1 MPAVTRIGDADVTHC
16 SGMTRAQG
24 SDDVKANGR
33 GISREGDLNTEHL
46 LPGSPCPG
54 HAIGIQAG
62 DPSVFAN
69 GKRIGRVGDPTCT
82 QVAEG
87 SPNVFSGGGAPGE
100 NLPVGGVIFNYI
112 LTSSVGNTCN
122 EGDVATITLATQ
134 NLPNGTNVPYTVTG
148 ITNADIVQAES
159 SPLTGNFVVGSQ
171 DTKAFKFANDQVT
184 EGTENFKISVTTQTP
199 FLGND
204 TLTIDVADTSSN
216 PVFSL
221 VGTTTLTPQENT
233 VGNFKLT
240 VGSGI
245 IGDTYPFTISAGQ
258 GNFDEIDLDYI
269 ADHNGVQTTINQI
282 PFSSV
287 FTLRDLGGGIA
298 GDAFDFKIADDFSR
312 VEGSEV
318 MNVSVSDGGVEV
330 ASLNFTIA
338 DSSVKVESDFVYSR
352 NVVPAGTYG
361 FENVSLSNNQ
371 RANDPNFP
379 NGYDTGNLRT
389 YPYAYA
395 GNYSHTP
402 MGGTTGPNPF
412 GLNQAFGL
420 NGINLVYVE
429 GMGYVW
435 GFIREEINNLVG
447 AANSSDLSY
456 GSELEMVQNQ
466 MPGPTAGTFAD
477 MPNLTASMASPNHQQ
492 ESYNYNGVATY
503 NIQNS
508 FAFPGD
514 QSGLASVALP
524 HDYTNPV
531 NNANQE
537 YKYQSA
543 TGPYHLYGA
552 YTTTPAEAGDEN
564 FSTYGN
570 KQHINGQPYTSDCG
584 SIWHLWFFRVKLSNG
599 NPDLRP
605 AQTKDFTY
613 FGWQPTFHRPGGP
626 FGLQPLKNTTF
637 FDHDVNWG
645 GLWSVNDI
653 GPDGASANSSGGVD
667 LQTDSRVTFDTGVD
681 QTLGGYVH
689 IKIDCGTSRSQL
701 VPGHASTNSRLTAI
715 KDGDYYSFV
724 TTSYEVEDGWI
735 FWPFIRRYRTVTTS
749 GYQINDG
756 SESYY
761 DTMQFIPTINLIF
774 KMYAPATNTF
784 ASNSQG
790 TNLWASTLPGG
801 VSD

>member
-62 DPSVFAN
+62 DPTVFAN
-69 GKRIGRVGDPTCT
+69 NKRIGRVGDPTCT

-100 NLPVGGVIFNYI
+100 DLPVGGVIFTYI

-134 NLPNGTNVPYTVTG
+134 NLAVGTNVPYTVTG

-184 EGTENFKISVTTQTP
+184 EGTENFTIKVTTQTP
-199 FLGND
+199 FLGDD

-221 VGTTTLTPQENT
+221 VGTTTLTPDENT

-258 GNFDEIDLDYI
+258 GNFDEIDLDFI
-269 ADHNGVQTTINQI
+269 ADHNGVQTPINQI

-298 GDAFDFKIADDFSR
+298 GDTFDFKIADDFSR
-312 VEGSEV
+312 TEGSEV

-338 DSSVKVESDFVYSR
+338 DSSVKTESAFVYSR
-352 NVVPAGTYG
+352 NVMPAGTYG
-361 FENVSLSNNQ
+361 FEDVSLSNSD
-371 RANDPNFP
+371 RANDPTYP
-379 NGYDTGNLRT
+379 QGYTSGNLAT

-395 GNYSHTP
+395 GTY
-402 MGGTTGPNPF
+402 GDLPF
-412 GLNQAFGL
+412 GSTVTGSIGTNQAFRL
-420 NGINLVYVE
+420 NGCQLVYVD
-429 GMGYVW
+429 GMGYVH
-435 GFIREEINNLVG
+435 GFIAEEINNLVG
-447 AANSSDLSY
+447 ANNSADLNY
-456 GSELEMVQNQ
+456 DHERQMIQNQ
-466 MPGPTAGTFAD
+466 LNTD
-477 MPNLTASMASPNHQQ
+477 KPNLQDSQASATAQFDT
-492 ESYNYNGVATY
+492 YNYNTVATATF
-503 NIQNS
+503 QNANFPVNTTS
-508 FAFPGD
+508 SSSGISQVAF
-514 QSGLASVALP
+514 P
-524 HDYTNPV
+524 HDYSTTP
-531 NNANQE
+531 ATD
-537 YKYQSA
+537 YSYQAA

-552 YTTTPAEAGDEN
+552 YTTTPAVSGDEN

-570 KQHINGQPYTSDCG
+570 KQHQNGLPYTSNCG
-584 SIWHLWFFRVKLSNG
+584 SIWHLWFFRAKLSNG

-613 FGWQPTFHRPGGP
+613 FGWK
-626 FGLQPLKNTTF
+626 PLVNSFRFRTTAF
-637 FDHDVNWG
+637 FNHDVNWG
-645 GLWSVNDI
+645 NLWGTNDI
-653 GPDGASANSSGGVD
+653 GPDGISANSDGGVD

-701 VPGHASTNSRLTAI
+701 IPGNAGGGFV
-715 KDGDYYSFV
+715 KDGDYYSFFREE
-724 TTSYEVEDGWI
+724 TEVEDGWV
-735 FWPFIRRYRTVTTS
+735 FWPFIRRYRTVVTT
-749 GYQINDG
+749 GYRINDG
-756 SESYY
+756 GEPYITSMPFTAE
-761 DTMQFIPTINLIF
+761 IELIF
-774 KMYAPATNTF
+774 KMFAPATNTF

>member
-62 DPSVFAN
+62 DPTVFAN
-69 GKRIGRVGDPTCT
+69 NKRIGRVGDPTCT

-100 NLPVGGVIFNYI
+100 DLPVGGVIFTYI

-134 NLPNGTNVPYTVTG
+134 NLAVGTNVPYTVTG
-148 ITNADIVQAES
+148 ITNADLVQAES

-184 EGTENFKISVTTQTP
+184 EGTENFTIKVTTQTP
-199 FLGND
+199 FLGDD

-221 VGTTTLTPQENT
+221 VGTTTLTPDENT

-258 GNFDEIDLDYI
+258 GNFDEIDLDFI
-269 ADHNGVQTTINQI
+269 ADHNGVQTPINQI
-282 PFSSV
+282 PFTCN
-287 FTLRDLGGGIA
+287 FTLRDLGSGII
-298 GDAFDFKIADDFSR
+298 GDAFNFKIADDFSR
-312 VEGSEV
+312 TEGSEV

-338 DSSVKVESDFVYSR
+338 DSSVKTESAFVYSR
-352 NVVPAGTYG
+352 NVMPAGTYG
-361 FENVSLSNNQ
+361 FEDVSLSNSD
-371 RANDPNFP
+371 RANDPTYP
-379 NGYDTGNLRT
+379 QGYTSGNLAT

-395 GNYSHTP
+395 GTY
-402 MGGTTGPNPF
+402 GDLPF
-412 GLNQAFGL
+412 GSTVTGSIGTNQAFRL
-420 NGINLVYVE
+420 NGCQLVYVD
-429 GMGYVW
+429 GMGYVH
-435 GFIREEINNLVG
+435 GFIAEEINNLVG
-447 AANSSDLSY
+447 ANNSADLNY
-456 GSELEMVQNQ
+456 DHERQMIQNQ
-466 MPGPTAGTFAD
+466 LNTD
-477 MPNLTASMASPNHQQ
+477 KPNLQDSQASATAQFDT
-492 ESYNYNGVATY
+492 YNYNTVATATF
-503 NIQNS
+503 QNANFPVNTTS
-508 FAFPGD
+508 SSSGISQVAF
-514 QSGLASVALP
+514 P
-524 HDYTNPV
+524 HDYSTTP
-531 NNANQE
+531 ATD
-537 YKYQSA
+537 YSYQAA

-552 YTTTPAEAGDEN
+552 YTTTPAVSGDEN

-570 KQHINGQPYTSDCG
+570 KQHQNGLPYTSNCG
-584 SIWHLWFFRVKLSNG
+584 SIWHLWFFRAKLSNG

-613 FGWQPTFHRPGGP
+613 FGWK
-626 FGLQPLKNTTF
+626 PLVNSFRFRTTAF
-637 FDHDVNWG
+637 FNHDVNWG
-645 GLWSVNDI
+645 NLWGTNDI
-653 GPDGASANSSGGVD
+653 GPDGISANSDGGVD

-701 VPGHASTNSRLTAI
+701 IPGNAGGGFV
-715 KDGDYYSFV
+715 KDGDYYSFFREE
-724 TTSYEVEDGWI
+724 TEVEDGWV
-735 FWPFIRRYRTVTTS
+735 FWPFIRRYRTVVTT
-749 GYQINDG
+749 GYRINDG
-756 SESYY
+756 GEPYITSMPFTAE
-761 DTMQFIPTINLIF
+761 IELIF
-774 KMYAPATNTF
+774 KMFAPATNTF

>member
-62 DPSVFAN
+62 DPTVFAN
-69 GKRIGRVGDPTCT
+69 NKRIGRVGDPTCT

-100 NLPVGGVIFNYI
+100 DLPVGGVIFTYI

-134 NLPNGTNVPYTVTG
+134 NLAVGTNVPYTVTG
-148 ITNADIVQAES
+148 ITNADLVQAES

-184 EGTENFKISVTTQTP
+184 EGTENFTIKVTTQTP
-199 FLGND
+199 FLGDD

-221 VGTTTLTPQENT
+221 VGTTTLTPDENT

-258 GNFDEIDLDYI
+258 GNFDEIDLDFI
-269 ADHNGVQTTINQI
+269 ADHNGVQTPINQI
-282 PFSSV
+282 PFTSN
-287 FTLRDLGGGIA
+287 FTLRDLGSGII
-298 GDAFDFKIADDFSR
+298 GDAFNFKIADDFSR
-312 VEGSEV
+312 TEGSEV
-318 MNVSVSDGGVEV
+318 MNVSVSDAGSEV

-338 DSSVKVESDFVYSR
+338 DSSVKTESAFVYSR
-352 NVVPAGTYG
+352 NVMPAGTYG
-361 FENVSLSNNQ
+361 FEDVSLSNSD
-371 RANDPNFP
+371 RANDPTYP
-379 NGYDTGNLRT
+379 QGYTSGNLAT

-395 GNYSHTP
+395 GTY
-402 MGGTTGPNPF
+402 GDLPF
-412 GLNQAFGL
+412 GSTVTGSIGTNQAFRL
-420 NGINLVYVE
+420 NGCQLVYVD
-429 GMGYVW
+429 GMGYVH
-435 GFIREEINNLVG
+435 GFIAEEINNLVG
-447 AANSSDLSY
+447 ANNSADLNY
-456 GSELEMVQNQ
+456 DHERQMIQNQ
-466 MPGPTAGTFAD
+466 LNTD
-477 MPNLTASMASPNHQQ
+477 KPNLQDSQASATAQFDT
-492 ESYNYNGVATY
+492 YNYNTVATATF
-503 NIQNS
+503 QNANFPVNTTS
-508 FAFPGD
+508 SSSGISQVAF
-514 QSGLASVALP
+514 P
-524 HDYTNPV
+524 HDYSTTP
-531 NNANQE
+531 ATD
-537 YKYQSA
+537 YSYQAA

-552 YTTTPAEAGDEN
+552 YTTTPAVSGDEN

-570 KQHINGQPYTSDCG
+570 KQHQNGLPYTSNCG
-584 SIWHLWFFRVKLSNG
+584 SIWHLWFFRAKLSNG

-613 FGWQPTFHRPGGP
+613 FGWK
-626 FGLQPLKNTTF
+626 PLVNSFRTRTTAF
-637 FDHDVNWG
+637 FNHDVNWG
-645 GLWSVNDI
+645 NLWGTNDI
-653 GPDGASANSSGGVD
+653 GPDGISANSDGGVD

-701 VPGHASTNSRLTAI
+701 IPGNAGGGFV
-715 KDGDYYSFV
+715 KDGDYYSFFREE
-724 TTSYEVEDGWI
+724 TEVEDGWV
-735 FWPFIRRYRTVTTS
+735 FWPFIRRYRTVVTT
-749 GYQINDG
+749 GYRINDG
-756 SESYY
+756 GEPYITSMPFTAE
-761 DTMQFIPTINLIF
+761 IELIF
-774 KMYAPATNTF
+774 KMFAPATNTF

>member
-62 DPSVFAN
+62 DPTVFAN
-69 GKRIGRVGDPTCT
+69 NKRIGRVGDPTCT

-100 NLPVGGVIFNYI
+100 DLPVGGVIFTYI

-134 NLPNGTNVPYTVTG
+134 NLAVGTNVPYTVTG
-148 ITNADIVQAES
+148 ITNADLVQAES

-184 EGTENFKISVTTQTP
+184 EGTENFTIKVTTQTP
-199 FLGND
+199 FLGDD

-221 VGTTTLTPQENT
+221 VGTTTLTPDENT

-258 GNFDEIDLDYI
+258 GNFDEIDLDFI
-269 ADHNGVQTTINQI
+269 ADHNGVQTPINQI

-298 GDAFDFKIADDFSR
+298 GDTFDFKIADDFSR
-312 VEGSEV
+312 TEGSEV

-338 DSSVKVESDFVYSR
+338 DSSVKTESAFVYSR
-352 NVVPAGTYG
+352 NVMPAGTYG
-361 FENVSLSNNQ
+361 FEDVSLSNSD
-371 RANDPNFP
+371 RANDPTYP
-379 NGYDTGNLRT
+379 QGYTSGNLAT

-395 GNYSHTP
+395 GTY
-402 MGGTTGPNPF
+402 GDLPF
-412 GLNQAFGL
+412 GSTVTGSIGTNQAFRL
-420 NGINLVYVE
+420 NGCQLVYVD
-429 GMGYVW
+429 GMGYVH
-435 GFIREEINNLVG
+435 GFIAEEINNLVG
-447 AANSSDLSY
+447 ANNSADLNY
-456 GSELEMVQNQ
+456 DHERQMIQNQ
-466 MPGPTAGTFAD
+466 LNTD
-477 MPNLTASMASPNHQQ
+477 KPNLQDSQASATAQFDT
-492 ESYNYNGVATY
+492 YNYNTVATATF
-503 NIQNS
+503 QNANFPVNTTS
-508 FAFPGD
+508 SSSGISQVAF
-514 QSGLASVALP
+514 P
-524 HDYTNPV
+524 HDYSTTP
-531 NNANQE
+531 ATD
-537 YKYQSA
+537 YSYQAA

-552 YTTTPAEAGDEN
+552 YTTTPAVSGDEN

-570 KQHINGQPYTSDCG
+570 KQHQNGLPYTSNCG
-584 SIWHLWFFRVKLSNG
+584 SIWHLWFFRAKLSNG

-613 FGWQPTFHRPGGP
+613 FGWK
-626 FGLQPLKNTTF
+626 PLVNSFRFRTTAF
-637 FDHDVNWG
+637 FNHDVNWG
-645 GLWSVNDI
+645 NLWGTNDI
-653 GPDGASANSSGGVD
+653 GPDGISANSDGGVD

-701 VPGHASTNSRLTAI
+701 IPGNAGGGFV
-715 KDGDYYSFV
+715 KDGDYYSFFREE
-724 TTSYEVEDGWI
+724 TEVEDGWV
-735 FWPFIRRYRTVTTS
+735 FWPFIRRYRTVVTT
-749 GYQINDG
+749 GYRINDG
-756 SESYY
+756 GEPYITSMPFTAE
-761 DTMQFIPTINLIF
+761 IELIF
-774 KMYAPATNTF
+774 KMFAPATNTF

>member
-24 SDDVKANGR
+24 SDDVKANGK

-54 HAIGIQAG
+54 HAIGIQSG
-62 DPSVFAN
+62 DPTVFAN

-87 SPNVFSGGGAPGE
+87 SPDVFSSGGAPGE
-100 NLPVGGVIFNYI
+100 NLDIGGVIFNYI

-134 NLPNGTNVPYTVTG
+134 NLAVGTNVPYTVTG

-204 TLTIDVADTSSN
+204 TLSIAVADTSSN

-221 VGTTTLTPQENT
+221 VGTTTLTPDENT

-258 GNFDEIDLDYI
+258 GNFDEIDLDFI
-269 ADHNGVQTTINQI
+269 ADHNGVQTPINQI
-282 PFSSV
+282 PFTGN
-287 FTLRDLGGGIA
+287 FTLRDLGSGII
-298 GDAFDFKIADDFSR
+298 GDAFDFRIADDFSR
-312 VEGSEV
+312 IEGSEV
-318 MNVSVSDGGVEV
+318 MNVSVLDGGVEV
-330 ASLNFTIA
+330 TSLNFTLA
-338 DSSVKVESDFVYSR
+338 DSSLKSESAFVYSA
-352 NVVPAGTYG
+352 NVMPAGTYG
-361 FENVSLSNNQ
+361 FEDVSQSNSD
-371 RANDPNFP
+371 RANDPTYP
-379 NGYDTGNLRT
+379 QGYTSSNLAT

-395 GNYSHTP
+395 GTY
-402 MGGTTGPNPF
+402 GDLPF
-412 GLNQAFGL
+412 GSTVTGSFGSNQAFRL
-420 NGINLVYVE
+420 NGCQLVYVE
-429 GMGYVW
+429 GMGYVH
-435 GFIREEINNLVG
+435 GFIAEEINNLVG
-447 AANSSDLSY
+447 ANNSADLHY
-456 GSELEMVQNQ
+456 DHERQMIVNQ
-466 MPGPTAGTFAD
+466 LNTD
-477 MPNLTASMASPNHQQ
+477 KPNLQDSQASPNHQFDTF
-492 ESYNYNGVATY
+492 NYNTVATATF
-503 NIQNS
+503 QNANFPFQS
-508 FAFPGD
+508 IGSASGISQTAF
-514 QSGLASVALP
+514 P
-524 HDYTNPV
+524 HDYSTTPV
-531 NNANQE
+531 TD
-537 YKYQSA
+537 YSYQAA

-552 YTTTPAEAGDEN
+552 YTTTPAVSGDEN

-570 KQHINGQPYTSDCG
+570 KQHVNGQPYTSDCG
-584 SIWHLWFFRVKLSNG
+584 SIWHLWFFRAKLSNG

-613 FGWQPTFHRPGGP
+613 FGWRPRVNS
-626 FGLQPLKNTTF
+626 FRFRTTAF
-637 FDHDVNWG
+637 FNHDVNWG
-645 GLWSVNDI
+645 NLWGTNDI
-653 GPDGASANSSGGVD
+653 GPDGISANSDGGVE

-701 VPGHASTNSRLTAI
+701 IPGNAGGGFV
-715 KDGDYYSFV
+715 KDGDYYVQYNTTATRTRYAYFEGYPWQFGRYTETYV
-724 TTSYEVEDGWI
+724 TGQA
-735 FWPFIRRYRTVTTS
+735 YR
-749 GYQINDG
+749 QNDG
-756 SESYY
+756 SEPYFTSMPF
-761 DTMQFIPTINLIF
+761 TAEIELIF
-774 KMYAPATNTF
+774 KMFAPATNTF

-790 TNLWASTLPGG
+790 TNLWATTLPGG

>member
-24 SDDVKANGR
+24 SDDVKANGK

-318 MNVSVSDGGVEV
+318 MNVSVSDGGAEV

-361 FENVSLSNNQ
+361 FEDVSLSNNQ

-379 NGYDTGNLRT
+379 NGYDSGNLRT

-447 AANSSDLSY
+447 AANSSDLHY

-492 ESYNYNGVATY
+492 NSYNYNAVATRQLQSGY
-503 NIQNS
+503 
-508 FAFPGD
+508 AFPGD
-514 QSGLASVALP
+514 GNGISTDAFP
-524 HDYTNPV
+524 HDYSTTPTK
-531 NNANQE
+531 E
-537 YKYQSA
+537 YSYQAA

-570 KQHINGQPYTSDCG
+570 KQHVNGQPYTSDCG
-584 SIWHLWFFRVKLSNG
+584 SIWHLWFFRAKLSNG

-613 FGWQPTFHRPGGP
+613 FGWQPTFHRPGVGS
-626 FGLQPLKNTTF
+626 FIQPLKNTTF

-689 IKIDCGTSRSQL
+689 IKINCGTSRSQL
-701 VPGHASTNSRLTAI
+701 VPGHASSNSRLTAI

-761 DTMQFIPTINLIF
+761 DTMTFIPTINLIF
-774 KMYAPATNTF
+774 KMFAPATNTF

-790 TNLWASTLPGG
+790 TNLWATTLPGG

>member
-16 SGMTRAQG
+16 SAMERAQG
-24 SDDVKANGR
+24 SDDVKANGK

-54 HAIGIQAG
+54 HAIGIQSG
-62 DPSVFAN
+62 DPTVFAN

-87 SPNVFSGGGAPGE
+87 SPNVFSSGGAPGE
-100 NLPVGGVIFNYI
+100 NLEIGGVIFNYI

-134 NLPNGTNVPYTVTG
+134 NLAVGTNVPYTVTG

-204 TLTIDVADTSSN
+204 TLSIAVADTSSN

-258 GNFDEIDLDYI
+258 GNFDEIDLDFI
-269 ADHNGVQTTINQI
+269 ADHNGVQTPINQI
-282 PFSSV
+282 PFTSN
-287 FTLRDLGGGIA
+287 FTLRDLGSGII

-312 VEGSEV
+312 IEGSEV

-330 ASLNFTIA
+330 ASLNFTLQ
-338 DSSVKVESDFVYSR
+338 DSSLKSESAFVYSS
-352 NVVPAGTYG
+352 NVAPAGTYG
-361 FENVSLSNNQ
+361 FEDVSLSNGD
-371 RANDPNFP
+371 RANDPVLP
-379 NGYDTGNLRT
+379 QGYTSSNLAT

-395 GNYSHTP
+395 GTYGDLP
-402 MGGTTGPNPF
+402 MGGTVTGTI
-412 GLNQAFGL
+412 GSNQAWRL
-420 NGINLVYVE
+420 NGCQLVYVE

-435 GFIREEINNLVG
+435 GWISEEINNLVG
-447 AANSSDLSY
+447 AQNSADLHY
-456 GSELEMVQNQ
+456 DHERQMVQNQ
-466 MPGPTAGTFAD
+466 RNGDT
-477 MPNLTASMASPNHQQ
+477 PNLTVGMASPNHQFDTF
-492 ESYNYNGVATY
+492 NYNRVATANY
-503 NIQNS
+503 QQAVYPSNS
-508 FAFPGD
+508 VSSASNFSSTAF
-514 QSGLASVALP
+514 P
-524 HDYTNPV
+524 HDYNTTPTGD
-531 NNANQE
+531 
-537 YKYQSA
+537 YTYQAA

-552 YTTTPAEAGDEN
+552 YTTTPAESGDEN

-570 KQHINGQPYTSDCG
+570 KQHVNGLPYTSNCG
-584 SIWHLWFFRVKLSNG
+584 SIWHLWFFRAKLSNG

-613 FGWQPTFHRPGGP
+613 FGWRPRVNS
-626 FGLQPLKNTTF
+626 FNFRTTAF
-637 FDHDVNWG
+637 FTEDVNWG
-645 GLWSVNDI
+645 NLWSQNDI
-653 GPDGASANSSGGVD
+653 GPDGVSATSDGGVN

-701 VPGHASTNSRLTAI
+701 IPGNAGGAHL
-715 KDGDYYSFV
+715 KDGDYYEEYPV
-724 TTSYEVEDGWI
+724 GYEET
-735 FWPFIRRYRTVTTS
+735 RYRIDYEIPDGLVVEIPGCPYTVFVQTRTE
-749 GYQINDG
+749 YRINDG
-756 SESYY
+756 SEPYLTSLGF
-761 DTMQFIPTINLIF
+761 TAEIELIF
-774 KMYAPATNTF
+774 KMFAPATNTF
-784 ASNSQG
+784 ASNTQG

>member
-16 SGMTRAQG
+16 SSTQRAQG
-24 SDDVKANGR
+24 SDDVKANGI

-62 DPSVFAN
+62 DPTVFAN

-100 NLPVGGVIFNYI
+100 NLPVGGVIFTYQ
-112 LTSSVGNTCN
+112 LVSSVGNTCN
-122 EGDVATITLATQ
+122 EGDVATITLSTQ

-148 ITNADIVQAES
+148 ITLADLVVAES

-171 DTKAFKFANDQVT
+171 NTKAFKFANDQVT
-184 EGTENFKISVTTQTP
+184 EGTENFKITITTQTP
-199 FLGND
+199 FLGDDN
-204 TLTIDVADTSSN
+204 LSIAVADTSQN
-216 PVFSL
+216 PSFSL
-221 VGTTTLTPQENT
+221 FSTTTLTPQENT
-233 VGNFKLT
+233 VGNFRLE
-240 VGSGI
+240 VLNGI
-245 IGDTYPFTISAGQ
+245 IGDSYPFTISAGQ
-258 GNFDEIDLDYI
+258 GNFNELDIEYI
-269 ADHNGVQTTINQI
+269 ANYLGTQTPINQI
-282 PFSSV
+282 PFTGTL
-287 FTLRDLGGGIA
+287 TLRDLGGGII
-298 GDAFDFKIADDFSR
+298 GDEFDFKISDDFSR

-318 MNVSVSDGGVEV
+318 MNVSVSDAGSEV
-330 ASLNFTIA
+330 ASINFTIA
-338 DSSVKVESDFVYSR
+338 DSSLKTESAFVYSR
-352 NVVPAGTYG
+352 NAVPAGTYG
-361 FENVSLSNNQ
+361 FEDVSLSNNQ
-371 RANDPNFP
+371 RANDPTLP
-379 NGYDTGNLRT
+379 NGYTNGNLKT

-395 GNYSHTP
+395 GTYSHTP
-402 MGGTTGPNPF
+402 MGGTLGPDAFNT
-412 GLNQAFGL
+412 NQAWGV
-420 NGINLVYVE
+420 NGVNLVYVE

-447 AANSSDLSY
+447 ANNSADLHY
-456 GSELEMVQNQ
+456 DHEKQMVQNQ
-466 MPGPTAGTFAD
+466 RQAD
-477 MPNLTASMASPNHQQ
+477 IPNLTVGMASTQFQQ
-492 ESYNYNGVATY
+492 NSYNYNAVATRQLQSGY
-503 NIQNS
+503 
-508 FAFPGD
+508 AFPGD
-514 QSGLASVALP
+514 GNGISTDAFP
-524 HDYTNPV
+524 HDYSTTPT
-531 NNANQE
+531 QE
-537 YKYQSA
+537 YSYQAA

-570 KQHINGQPYTSDCG
+570 KQHINGQPYTSNCG
-584 SIWHLWFFRVKLSNG
+584 SIWHLWFFRAKLSNG

-605 AQTKDFTY
+605 AQTKDFSY
-613 FGWQPTFHRPGGP
+613 FGWRPTFHRPGVGS
-626 FGLQPLKNTTF
+626 FIQPLKNTTF

-653 GPDGASANSSGGVD
+653 GPDGVSATSDGGVD

-701 VPGHASTNSRLTAI
+701 VPGHACTGTQLQNI
-715 KDGDYYSFV
+715 KDGDYYEQYNL
-724 TTSYEVEDGWI
+724 T
-735 FWPFIRRYRTVTTS
+735 RTVTKYE
-749 GYQINDG
+749 GRFWFFGWFYYGEYQEEEVIGQAYRQNDG

-761 DTMQFIPTINLIF
+761 DTMSFIPTINLIF
-774 KMYAPATNTF
+774 KMFAPATNTF

-790 TNLWASTLPGG
+790 TNLWATTLPGG

>member
-16 SGMTRAQG
+16 SGMERAQG
-24 SDDVKANGR
+24 SSDVKANGQ
-33 GISREGDLNTEHL
+33 GISREGDLNTDHL
-46 LPGSPCPG
+46 LPGSPCPS
-54 HAIGIQAG
+54 HSVGIQSG
-62 DPSVFAN
+62 DPTVFAN

-87 SPNVFSGGGAPGE
+87 SPDVFSSGGGEVAGE
-100 NLPVGGVIFNYI
+100 DTNLPVGGVIFNYI

-134 NLPNGTNVPYTVTG
+134 NLAVGTNVPYIVTG

-184 EGTENFKISVTTQTP
+184 EGTENFTIKVTTQTP

-204 TLTIDVADTSSN
+204 TLSIAVADTSSN

-282 PFSSV
+282 PFTSN

-312 VEGSEV
+312 IEGSEV
-318 MNVSVSDGGVEV
+318 MNVSVSDAGSVV
-330 ASLNFTIA
+330 ASLNFTLA
-338 DSSVKVESDFVYSR
+338 DSSLKSESAFVYSH
-352 NVVPAGTYG
+352 NVSPAGTYG
-361 FENVSLSNNQ
+361 FEDVSQSNSD
-371 RANDPNFP
+371 RANDPNYP
-379 NGYDTGNLRT
+379 NGYTSSNLAT

-395 GNYSHTP
+395 GTY
-402 MGGTTGPNPF
+402 GDLPF
-412 GLNQAFGL
+412 GSTIIGSRGTNQAWRL
-420 NGINLVYVE
+420 NGCQLVYVE

-435 GFIREEINNLVG
+435 GFISEEINNLVG
-447 AANSSDLSY
+447 ASNTVDLHY
-456 GSELEMVQNQ
+456 NHERQMIQNQ
-466 MPGPTAGTFAD
+466 LNTD
-477 MPNLTASMASPNHQQ
+477 KPNLQNSQASPNHQFDTF
-492 ESYNYNGVATY
+492 NYNTVATATF
-503 NIQNS
+503 QNANYPNQS
-508 FAFPGD
+508 TSSASGISQVAF
-514 QSGLASVALP
+514 P
-524 HDYTNPV
+524 HDYSTAP
-531 NNANQE
+531 ATD
-537 YKYQSA
+537 YSYQAA

-552 YTTTPAEAGDEN
+552 YTTTPAESGDEN

-570 KQHINGQPYTSDCG
+570 KQHVNGLPYASNCG
-584 SIWHLWFFRVKLSNG
+584 SIWHLWFFRAKLSNG

-613 FGWQPTFHRPGGP
+613 FGWNPNVNSFRYR
-626 FGLQPLKNTTF
+626 TTAF
-637 FDHDVNWG
+637 FNHDVNWG
-645 GLWSVNDI
+645 NLWAQNDI
-653 GPDGASANSSGGVD
+653 GPDGQGDGGVD

-701 VPGHASTNSRLTAI
+701 IPGNAGGGFV
-715 KDGDYYSFV
+715 KDGNYYEQYDTFREE
-724 TTSYEVEDGWI
+724 T
-735 FWPFIRRYRTVTTS
+735 RYRIDEEIPWWLGGGRFQAGEYTVRVKTGTA
-749 GYQINDG
+749 YRINDG
-756 SESYY
+756 SEAYLTS
-761 DTMQFIPTINLIF
+761 MPFIAEIELIF

-784 ASNSQG
+784 ANNSQG
-790 TNLWASTLPGG
+790 TNLWATTLPGG

>member
-62 DPSVFAN
+62 DPTVFAN

-100 NLPVGGVIFNYI
+100 DLPVGGVIFTYI

-134 NLPNGTNVPYTVTG
+134 NLAVGTNVPYTVTG
-148 ITNADIVQAES
+148 ITNADLVQAES

-184 EGTENFKISVTTQTP
+184 EGTENFTIKVTTQTP
-199 FLGND
+199 FLGDD

-221 VGTTTLTPQENT
+221 VGTTTLTPDENT

-258 GNFDEIDLDYI
+258 GNFDEIDLDFI
-269 ADHNGVQTTINQI
+269 ADHNGVQTPINQI

-298 GDAFDFKIADDFSR
+298 GDTFDFKIADDFSR
-312 VEGSEV
+312 IEGSEV

-338 DSSVKVESDFVYSR
+338 DSSVKTESAFVYSR
-352 NVVPAGTYG
+352 NVMPAGTYG
-361 FENVSLSNNQ
+361 FEDVSLSNSD
-371 RANDPNFP
+371 RANDPTYP
-379 NGYDTGNLRT
+379 QGYTSGNLAT

-395 GNYSHTP
+395 GTY
-402 MGGTTGPNPF
+402 GDLPF
-412 GLNQAFGL
+412 GSTVTGSIGTNQAFRL
-420 NGINLVYVE
+420 NGCQLVYVD
-429 GMGYVW
+429 GMGYVH
-435 GFIREEINNLVG
+435 GFIAEEINNLVG
-447 AANSSDLSY
+447 ANNSADLNY
-456 GSELEMVQNQ
+456 DHERQMIQNQ
-466 MPGPTAGTFAD
+466 LNTD
-477 MPNLTASMASPNHQQ
+477 KPNLQDSQASATAQFDT
-492 ESYNYNGVATY
+492 YNYNTVATATF
-503 NIQNS
+503 QNANFPVNTTS
-508 FAFPGD
+508 SSSGISQVAF
-514 QSGLASVALP
+514 P
-524 HDYTNPV
+524 HDYSTTP
-531 NNANQE
+531 ATD
-537 YKYQSA
+537 YSYQAA

-552 YTTTPAEAGDEN
+552 YTTTPAVSGDEN

-570 KQHINGQPYTSDCG
+570 KQHQNGLPYTSNCG
-584 SIWHLWFFRVKLSNG
+584 SIWHLWFFRAKLSNG

-613 FGWQPTFHRPGGP
+613 FGWK
-626 FGLQPLKNTTF
+626 PLVNSFRTRTTAF
-637 FDHDVNWG
+637 FNHDVNWG
-645 GLWSVNDI
+645 NLWGTNDI
-653 GPDGASANSSGGVD
+653 GPDGISANSDGGVD

-701 VPGHASTNSRLTAI
+701 IPGNAGGGFV
-715 KDGDYYSFV
+715 KDGDYYSFFREE
-724 TTSYEVEDGWI
+724 TEVEDGWV
-735 FWPFIRRYRTVTTS
+735 FWPFIRRYRTVVTT
-749 GYQINDG
+749 GYRINDG
-756 SESYY
+756 GEPYITSMPFTAE
-761 DTMQFIPTINLIF
+761 IELIF
-774 KMYAPATNTF
+774 KMFAPATNTF

>member
-24 SDDVKANGR
+24 SSDVKANGQ

-62 DPSVFAN
+62 DPTVFAN

-100 NLPVGGVIFNYI
+100 DLPVGGVIFTYI

-134 NLPNGTNVPYTVTG
+134 NLAVGTNVPYTVTG
-148 ITNADIVQAES
+148 ITNADLVQAES

-184 EGTENFKISVTTQTP
+184 EGTENFTIKVTTQTP
-199 FLGND
+199 FLGDD

-221 VGTTTLTPQENT
+221 VGTTTLTPDENT

-258 GNFDEIDLDYI
+258 GNFDEIDLDFI
-269 ADHNGVQTTINQI
+269 ADHNGVQTPINQI

-298 GDAFDFKIADDFSR
+298 GDTFDFKIADDFSR
-312 VEGSEV
+312 TEGSEV

-338 DSSVKVESDFVYSR
+338 DSSVKTESAFVYSR
-352 NVVPAGTYG
+352 NVMPAGTYG
-361 FENVSLSNNQ
+361 FEDVSLSNSD
-371 RANDPNFP
+371 RANDPTYP
-379 NGYDTGNLRT
+379 QGYTSGNLAT

-395 GNYSHTP
+395 GTY
-402 MGGTTGPNPF
+402 GDLPF
-412 GLNQAFGL
+412 GSTVTGSIGTNQAFRL
-420 NGINLVYVE
+420 NGCQLVYVD
-429 GMGYVW
+429 GMGYVH
-435 GFIREEINNLVG
+435 GFIAEEINNLVG
-447 AANSSDLSY
+447 ANNSADLNY
-456 GSELEMVQNQ
+456 DHERQMIQNQ
-466 MPGPTAGTFAD
+466 LNTD
-477 MPNLTASMASPNHQQ
+477 KPNLQDSQASATAQFDT
-492 ESYNYNGVATY
+492 YNYNTVATATF
-503 NIQNS
+503 QNANFPVNTTS
-508 FAFPGD
+508 SSSGISQVAF
-514 QSGLASVALP
+514 P
-524 HDYTNPV
+524 HDYSTTP
-531 NNANQE
+531 ATD
-537 YKYQSA
+537 YSYQAA

-552 YTTTPAEAGDEN
+552 YTTTPAVSGDEN

-570 KQHINGQPYTSDCG
+570 KQHQNGLPYTSNCG
-584 SIWHLWFFRVKLSNG
+584 SIWHLWFFRAKLSNG

-613 FGWQPTFHRPGGP
+613 FGWK
-626 FGLQPLKNTTF
+626 PLVNSFRFTTTAF
-637 FDHDVNWG
+637 FNHDVNWG
-645 GLWSVNDI
+645 NLWGTNDI
-653 GPDGASANSSGGVD
+653 GPDGISANSDGGVD

-701 VPGHASTNSRLTAI
+701 IPGNAGGGFV
-715 KDGDYYSFV
+715 KDGDYYSFFREE
-724 TTSYEVEDGWI
+724 TEVEDGWV
-735 FWPFIRRYRTVTTS
+735 FWPFIRRYRTVVTT
-749 GYQINDG
+749 GYRINDG
-756 SESYY
+756 GEPYITSMPFTAE
-761 DTMQFIPTINLIF
+761 IELIF
-774 KMYAPATNTF
+774 KMFAPATNTF

>member
-62 DPSVFAN
+62 DPTVFAN
-69 GKRIGRVGDPTCT
+69 NKRIGRVGDPTCT

-100 NLPVGGVIFNYI
+100 DLPVGGVIFTYI

-134 NLPNGTNVPYTVTG
+134 NLAVGTNVPYTVTG
-148 ITNADIVQAES
+148 ITNADLVQAES

-184 EGTENFKISVTTQTP
+184 EGTENFTIKVTTQTP
-199 FLGND
+199 FLGDD

-221 VGTTTLTPQENT
+221 VGTTTLTPDENT

-258 GNFDEIDLDYI
+258 GNFDEIDLDFI
-269 ADHNGVQTTINQI
+269 ADHNGVQTPINQI

-298 GDAFDFKIADDFSR
+298 GDTFDFKIADDFSR
-312 VEGSEV
+312 TEGSEV

-338 DSSVKVESDFVYSR
+338 DSSVKTESAFVYSR
-352 NVVPAGTYG
+352 NVMPAGTYG
-361 FENVSLSNNQ
+361 FEDVSLSNSD
-371 RANDPNFP
+371 RANDPTYP
-379 NGYDTGNLRT
+379 QGYTSGNLAT

-395 GNYSHTP
+395 GTY
-402 MGGTTGPNPF
+402 GDLPF
-412 GLNQAFGL
+412 GSTVTGSIGTNQAFRL
-420 NGINLVYVE
+420 NGCQLVYVD
-429 GMGYVW
+429 GMGYVH
-435 GFIREEINNLVG
+435 GFIAEEINNLVG
-447 AANSSDLSY
+447 ANNSADLNY
-456 GSELEMVQNQ
+456 DHERQMIQNQ
-466 MPGPTAGTFAD
+466 LNTD
-477 MPNLTASMASPNHQQ
+477 KPNLQDSQASATAQFDT
-492 ESYNYNGVATY
+492 YNYNTVATATF
-503 NIQNS
+503 QNANFPVNTTS
-508 FAFPGD
+508 SSSGISQVAF
-514 QSGLASVALP
+514 P
-524 HDYTNPV
+524 HDYSTTP
-531 NNANQE
+531 ATD
-537 YKYQSA
+537 YSYQAA

-552 YTTTPAEAGDEN
+552 YTTTPAVSGDEN

-570 KQHINGQPYTSDCG
+570 KQHQNGLPYTSNCG
-584 SIWHLWFFRVKLSNG
+584 SIWHLWFFRAKLSNG

-613 FGWQPTFHRPGGP
+613 FGWK
-626 FGLQPLKNTTF
+626 PLVNSFRTRTTAF
-637 FDHDVNWG
+637 FNHDVNWG
-645 GLWSVNDI
+645 NLWGTNDI
-653 GPDGASANSSGGVD
+653 GPDGISANSDGGVD

-701 VPGHASTNSRLTAI
+701 IPGNAGGGFV
-715 KDGDYYSFV
+715 KDGDYYSFFREE
-724 TTSYEVEDGWI
+724 TEVEDGWV
-735 FWPFIRRYRTVTTS
+735 FWPFIRRYRTVVTT
-749 GYQINDG
+749 GYRINDG
-756 SESYY
+756 GEPYITSMPFTAE
-761 DTMQFIPTINLIF
+761 IELIF
-774 KMYAPATNTF
+774 KMFAPATNTF

>member
-1 MPAVTRIGDADVTHC
+1 
-16 SGMTRAQG
+16 
-24 SDDVKANGR
+24 
-33 GISREGDLNTEHL
+33 NTEHL

-54 HAIGIQAG
+54 HAIGIQSG
-62 DPSVFAN
+62 DPTVFAN

-100 NLPVGGVIFNYI
+100 NLDIGGVIYNYI

-134 NLPNGTNVPYTVTG
+134 NLAVGTNVPYTVTG
-148 ITNADIVQAES
+148 ITNADLVQAES

-221 VGTTTLTPQENT
+221 VGTTTLTPDENT

-258 GNFDEIDLDYI
+258 GNFDEIDLDFI
-269 ADHNGVQTTINQI
+269 ADYNGVQTPINQI
-282 PFSSV
+282 PFTGT

-298 GDAFDFKIADDFSR
+298 GDAFDFRIADDFSR
-312 VEGSEV
+312 IEGSEV

-330 ASLNFTIA
+330 ASLNFTLA
-338 DSSVKVESDFVYSR
+338 DSSLKSESAFVYSS
-352 NVVPAGTYG
+352 NVAPAGTYG
-361 FENVSLSNNQ
+361 FENVSLSNGD
-371 RANDPNFP
+371 RANDPVLP
-379 NGYDTGNLRT
+379 QGYTSSNLAT

-395 GNYSHTP
+395 GTYGDLP
-402 MGGTTGPNPF
+402 MGNTVTGTIGS
-412 GLNQAFGL
+412 NQAWRL
-420 NGINLVYVE
+420 NGCQLVYVE

-435 GFIREEINNLVG
+435 GWISEEINNLVG
-447 AANSSDLSY
+447 AQNSADLHY
-456 GSELEMVQNQ
+456 DHERQMIQNQ
-466 MPGPTAGTFAD
+466 RNGDT
-477 MPNLTASMASPNHQQ
+477 PNLTVGQASPNHQFDTF
-492 ESYNYNGVATY
+492 NYNRVATANY
-503 NIQNS
+503 QQAVYPFNS
-508 FAFPGD
+508 VSSPSNFSSTAF
-514 QSGLASVALP
+514 P
-524 HDYTNPV
+524 HDYNTTPTSD
-531 NNANQE
+531 
-537 YKYQSA
+537 YTYQAA

-552 YTTTPAEAGDEN
+552 YTTTPAESGDEN

-570 KQHINGQPYTSDCG
+570 KQHVNGLPYTSNCG
-584 SIWHLWFFRVKLSNG
+584 SIWHLWFFRAKLSNG

-613 FGWQPTFHRPGGP
+613 FGWRPRVNS
-626 FGLQPLKNTTF
+626 FAYRTTAF
-637 FDHDVNWG
+637 FTEDVNWG
-645 GLWSVNDI
+645 NLWSQNDI
-653 GPDGASANSSGGVD
+653 GPDGVSATSDGGVN

-701 VPGHASTNSRLTAI
+701 IPGNAGGAHL
-715 KDGDYYSFV
+715 KDGDYYELY
-724 TTSYEVEDGWI
+724 SYLVEVGRDCGLGGVLCWFGGDGRPI
-735 FWPFIRRYRTVTTS
+735 YQRRTEYR
-749 GYQINDG
+749 INDG
-756 SESYY
+756 SEPYATSLGF
-761 DTMQFIPTINLIF
+761 TAEIELIF
-774 KMYAPATNTF
+774 KMFAPATNTF
-784 ASNSQG
+784 ASNTQG

>member
-62 DPSVFAN
+62 DPTVFAN
-69 GKRIGRVGDPTCT
+69 NKRIGRVGDPTCT

-100 NLPVGGVIFNYI
+100 DLPVGGVIFTYI

-134 NLPNGTNVPYTVTG
+134 NLAVGTNVPYTVTG
-148 ITNADIVQAES
+148 ITNADLVQAES

-184 EGTENFKISVTTQTP
+184 EGTENFTIKVTTQTP
-199 FLGND
+199 FLGDD

-221 VGTTTLTPQENT
+221 VGTTTLTPDENT

-258 GNFDEIDLDYI
+258 GNFDEIDLDFI
-269 ADHNGVQTTINQI
+269 ADHNGVQTPINQI

-298 GDAFDFKIADDFSR
+298 GDTFDFKIADDFSR
-312 VEGSEV
+312 TEGSEV

-338 DSSVKVESDFVYSR
+338 DSSVKTESAFVYSR
-352 NVVPAGTYG
+352 NVMPAGTYG
-361 FENVSLSNNQ
+361 FEDVSLSNSD
-371 RANDPNFP
+371 RANDPTYP
-379 NGYDTGNLRT
+379 QGYTSGNLAT

-395 GNYSHTP
+395 GTY
-402 MGGTTGPNPF
+402 GDLPF
-412 GLNQAFGL
+412 GSTVTGSIGTNQAFRL
-420 NGINLVYVE
+420 NGCKLVYVD
-429 GMGYVW
+429 GMGYVH
-435 GFIREEINNLVG
+435 GFIAEEINNLVG
-447 AANSSDLSY
+447 ANNSADLNY
-456 GSELEMVQNQ
+456 DHERQMIQNQ
-466 MPGPTAGTFAD
+466 LNTD
-477 MPNLTASMASPNHQQ
+477 KPNLQDSQASATAQFDT
-492 ESYNYNGVATY
+492 YNYNTVATATF
-503 NIQNS
+503 QNANFPVNTTS
-508 FAFPGD
+508 SSSGISQVAF
-514 QSGLASVALP
+514 P
-524 HDYTNPV
+524 HDYSTTP
-531 NNANQE
+531 ATD
-537 YKYQSA
+537 YSYQAA

-552 YTTTPAEAGDEN
+552 YTTTPAVSGDEN

-570 KQHINGQPYTSDCG
+570 KQHQNGLPYTSNCG
-584 SIWHLWFFRVKLSNG
+584 SIWHLWFFRAKLSNG

-613 FGWQPTFHRPGGP
+613 FGWK
-626 FGLQPLKNTTF
+626 PLVNSFRFRTTAF
-637 FDHDVNWG
+637 FNHDVNWG
-645 GLWSVNDI
+645 NLWGTNDI
-653 GPDGASANSSGGVD
+653 GPDGISANSDGGVD

-701 VPGHASTNSRLTAI
+701 IPGNAGGGFV
-715 KDGDYYSFV
+715 KDGDYYSFFREE
-724 TTSYEVEDGWI
+724 TEVEDGWV
-735 FWPFIRRYRTVTTS
+735 FWPFIRRYRTVVTT
-749 GYQINDG
+749 GYRINDG
-756 SESYY
+756 GEPYITSMPFTAE
-761 DTMQFIPTINLIF
+761 IELIF
-774 KMYAPATNTF
+774 KMFAPATNTF

>member
-16 SGMTRAQG
+16 TGMTRAQG

-62 DPSVFAN
+62 DPTVFAN

-100 NLPVGGVIFNYI
+100 NLPIGGVIFTYQ
-112 LTSSVGNTCN
+112 LVSSVGNTCN
-122 EGDVATITLATQ
+122 EGDVATITLSTQ
-134 NLPNGTNVPYTVTG
+134 NLANGTNVPYTVTG
-148 ITNADIVQAES
+148 ITQADLVLAES

-171 DTKAFKFANDQVT
+171 NTKAFKFANDQVT
-184 EGTENFKISVTTQTP
+184 EGTENFKITITTQTP
-199 FLGND
+199 FLGDDN
-204 TLTIDVADTSSN
+204 LSIAVADTSQN

-221 VGTTTLTPQENT
+221 FSTTTLTPQENT
-233 VGNFKLT
+233 VGNFRLE
-240 VGSGI
+240 VLNGI

-258 GNFDEIDLDYI
+258 GNFDELDIEYI
-269 ADHNGVQTTINQI
+269 ANYLGTQTPINQI
-282 PFSSV
+282 PFTGTL
-287 FTLRDLGGGIA
+287 TLRDLGSGII
-298 GDAFDFKIADDFSR
+298 GDEFDFKISDDFSR

-318 MNVSVSDGGVEV
+318 MNVEVSDAGSPV
-330 ASLNFTIA
+330 ASINFTIA
-338 DSSVKVESDFVYSR
+338 DSSLKTESAFVYSR
-352 NVVPAGTYG
+352 NTVPAGTYG
-361 FENVSLSNNQ
+361 FEDVSLSNNQ
-371 RANDPNFP
+371 RANDPTLP
-379 NGYDTGNLRT
+379 NGYTNGNLRT

-395 GNYSHTP
+395 GTYSHTP
-402 MGGTTGPNPF
+402 MGGTLGPDAFNT
-412 GLNQAFGL
+412 NQAWGL
-420 NGINLVYVE
+420 NGVNLVYVE

-447 AANSSDLSY
+447 ANNTADLHY
-456 GSELEMVQNQ
+456 NHERQMVQNQ
-466 MPGPTAGTFAD
+466 RQAD
-477 MPNLTASMASPNHQQ
+477 IPNLTVGMASPNHQQ
-492 ESYNYNGVATY
+492 ESYNYNAVATR
-503 NIQNS
+503 QLQSS

-514 QSGLASVALP
+514 GFGISTDAFP
-524 HDYTNPV
+524 HDYSTTPST
-531 NNANQE
+531 E
-537 YKYQSA
+537 YSYQAA

-570 KQHINGQPYTSDCG
+570 KQHINGQPYTSNCG
-584 SIWHLWFFRVKLSNG
+584 SIWHLWFFRAKLSNG

-605 AQTKDFTY
+605 AQTKDFSY
-613 FGWQPTFHRPGGP
+613 FGWRPTFHRPGVGS
-626 FGLQPLKNTTF
+626 FVQPLKNTTF

-653 GPDGASANSSGGVD
+653 GPDGVSATSDGGVD

-701 VPGHASTNSRLTAI
+701 VPGHACTTSLLQSI
-715 KDGDYYSFV
+715 KDGDYYEQY
-724 TTSYEVEDGWI
+724 SYQVQTGVDCGFLNWKCWGDGEGDPI
-735 FWPFIRRYRTVTTS
+735 YETRTEYRV
-749 GYQINDG
+749 NDG

-761 DTMQFIPTINLIF
+761 DTMAFIPTINLIF
-774 KMYAPATNTF
+774 KMFAPATNTF